1 MLFLVFQPTNID
13 FFLFRYQLYTFKKFP
28 FCYTIV
34 RLLATTSFK
43 FSGRMKLRDYIQ
55 QVCVYLGGTFIKQQ
69 QNFHSLIF
77 LSVLNRNGKL
87 DSLGVE
93 QRGVDSQKFF
103 FTQGSI
109 LYKNIFVL
117 FRSSQC
123 KRKNISAA
131 LTKLLFAPSI
141 SSFVENLRIQILI

>member
-1 MLFLVFQPTNID
+1 MSNLYILNID

-93 QRGVDSQKFF
+93 QRGVDSLKFF
-103 FTQGSI
+103 LHKGQFYI
-109 LYKNIFVL
+109 KIFLFCLEVL
-117 FRSSQC
+117 SA
-123 KRKNISAA
+123 KEKNISAV